1 MELEGE
7 TAQKEENAS
16 EKFWFF
22 SREAILKQDRA
33 GVSLYQENTEDERE
47 KKEGKKREIPACN
60 LHQPRTRRPGC
71 APRRPAVLPSSTLRT
86 LSV

>member
-22 SREAILKQDRA
+22 SREAIVKQDRA
-33 GVSLYQENTEDERE
+33 GVSLYQENTENERE

-71 APRRPAVLPSSTLRT
+71 APRRPAVLPSSTPRT